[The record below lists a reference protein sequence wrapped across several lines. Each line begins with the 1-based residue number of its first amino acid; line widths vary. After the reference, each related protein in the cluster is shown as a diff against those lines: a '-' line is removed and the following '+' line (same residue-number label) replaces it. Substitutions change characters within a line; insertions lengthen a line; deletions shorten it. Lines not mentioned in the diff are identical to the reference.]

1 MKYDLSQHHST
12 NKQEDDFMSRR
23 KVYQDSAI
31 TPFINDYI
39 RVKKGLGFSITKVEN
54 ELRSFDSWLREKGYT
69 MNIPSKELITE
80 WCAKR
85 LNEKHSTCRYRTN
98 AIRQLLIHM
107 FNLGYDV
114 YIPATHNRRFESTS
128 PYIYSDKELSAIIDA
143 MDYLSLEKYSPKS
156 CIFSVPALFR
166 MLIGTGI
173 RIGEAV
179 ELLDKDVDLKNNYIV
194 LRDTKNLTD
203 RIVPISQSLSEVC
216 KQYKHYKSLLPFI
229 NSDRFF
235 VKLNG
240 TKCDTICFSQWWHK
254 ILRIAGIPHLGKQF
268 GPRIH
273 DLRHTFCVKT
283 LAHLAREGKDLY
295 YILPILS
302 TYIGHMSLSS
312 TDKYVR
318 LVSELYPELLSQTD
332 SVCTYIYSSFK
343 R

>member
-1 MKYDLSQHHST
+1 
-12 NKQEDDFMSRR
+12 MSRNRR
-23 KVYQDSAI
+23 KKTYQDSVI

-39 RVKKGLGFSITKVEN
+39 RVKRGLGFSITRVES

-69 MNIPSKELITE
+69 MDIPSKELITE

-85 LNEKHSTCRYRTN
+85 LNEKNRTCIYRTYT
-98 AIRQLLIHM
+98 ARQLLTHM

-114 YIPATHNRRFESTS
+114 YIPPTHGYSIESTT
-128 PYIYSDKELSAIIDA
+128 PYIYSDNELSAILDA
-143 MDYLSLEKYSPKS
+143 MDSLCLKS
-156 CIFSVPALFR
+156 YNSTSSLFSVPALFR

-179 ELLDKDVDLKNNYIV
+179 ELLDKDVNLNNNYII

-203 RIVPISQSLSEVC
+203 RIVPISESLSEVC
-216 KQYKHYKSLLPFI
+216 KQYKHYKSMLPFI
-229 NSDRFF
+229 NSDTFF

-240 TKCDTICFSQWWHK
+240 TKCDASCFYKWWHE
-254 ILRIAGIPHLGKQF
+254 ILKIAGIPHLGKQS

-283 LAHLAREGKDLY
+283 LAQLAREGKDLY
-295 YILPILS
+295 YIFPILS